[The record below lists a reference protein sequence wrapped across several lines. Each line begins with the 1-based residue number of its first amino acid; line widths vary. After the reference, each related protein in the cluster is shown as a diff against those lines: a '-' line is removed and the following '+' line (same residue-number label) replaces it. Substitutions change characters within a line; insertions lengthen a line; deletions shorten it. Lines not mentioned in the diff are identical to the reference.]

1 VGVQPLAIHWGDPPS
16 WAWPEHVQL
25 GYGLGRLMF
34 QRMAFSLDSQDLIVF
49 GLEHIELV
57 LQLGDRPGLKEVVMC
72 LGD

>member
-1 VGVQPLAIHWGDPPS
+1 
-16 WAWPEHVQL
+16 
-25 GYGLGRLMF
+25 MF